1 MSWSTCRKDLFVSW
15 LFQTCIRLQTSL
27 DRSFARFDMTA
38 LEASVLLRCVDAK
51 QITPGQLATA
61 IARDKGMATRL
72 IHRLEAKGLVVRGT
86 DRRDR
91 RISIIRPTRKGRS
104 SAQRL
109 ELVFNAIRGRI
120 FNGIATTNLH
130 KLAEVLREL
139 HKNALRAGSL
149 GGRYRVRE

>member
-1 MSWSTCRKDLFVSW
+1 
-15 LFQTCIRLQTSL
+15 
-27 DRSFARFDMTA
+27 MTA

-72 IHRLEAKGLVVRGT
+72 VHRLEAKGLVVRGT

-91 RISIIRPTRKGRS
+91 RISNVRPTRKGRS
-104 SAQRL
+104 TAQKL
-109 ELVFNAIRGRI
+109 ELVFNAARGQI

-130 KLAEVLREL
+130 KLAEVLREP
-139 HKNALRAGSL
+139 HKNASRVGSL
-149 GGRYRVRE
+149 AGPAPRKRMRPQLLPTPQRFGKSHERNSRTVGTVQL